1 MRTILLVGG
10 AGYVGTV
17 VTEYLLSLG
26 YKVKNLDLFLYN
38 NEHCISKYLNNKNYQ
53 SITGNFCKSETLTNA
68 LEGVSD
74 VVLLAGLVGDPI
86 TKKYPLESKK
96 INEIGMV
103 NCIDLLNK
111 KGLNRVILVSTCSNY
126 GIVSSDKLVDEK
138 ENLDPQSLYAKAKV
152 ATEKYLLEKKNK
164 VDYIPTI
171 LRFSTA
177 FGLSNRMRFD
187 LTINEFCRELFLGKT
202 LLVFNPNTWRPYCH
216 VLDFA
221 RLINMILVAP
231 KDKIFFEVF
240 NAGGN
245 KNNFTKGKIV
255 DLLLSY
261 IPKGKVEYLKKDV
274 DPRNYRVSFDKVRN
288 TLGFKPNYEV
298 EYGIKEIIQAFKIN
312 KFSNFDKHTYGNYV
326 INYPN

>member
-10 AGYVGTV
+10 AGYIGTV
-17 VTEYLLSLG
+17 VTECLLSLG

-53 SITGNFCKSETLTNA
+53 SITGNFCKSKTLINA

-86 TKKYPLESKK
+86 TKKYPLESKE

-103 NCIDLLNK
+103 NCIDSLNK

-138 ENLDPQSLYAKAKV
+138 EKLDPQSLYAKAKV

-164 VDYIPTI
+164 VDYTPTI

-187 LTINEFCRELFLGKT
+187 LTINEFCRKLFLGKT
-202 LLVFNPNTWRPYCH
+202 LLVYNPNTWRPYCH

-221 RLINMILVAP
+221 RLINMTLLAPNNKVA
-231 KDKIFFEVF
+231 FEIF

-245 KNNFTKGKIV
+245 ENNFTKGNIV
-255 DLLLSY
+255 DLLLTY
-261 IPKGKVEYLKKDV
+261 IPEGKVEYLNKKV
-274 DPRNYRVSFDKVRN
+274 DPRNYRVCFDKVRN
-288 TLGFKPNYEV
+288 ILGFKLNCSI

-312 KFSNFDKHTYGNYV
+312 KYINSDINAYGNYV

>member
-10 AGYVGTV
+10 AGYIGTV
-17 VTEYLLSLG
+17 VTECLLSLG

-53 SITGNFCKSETLTNA
+53 SITGNFCKSKTLINA

-86 TKKYPLESKK
+86 TKKYPLESKE

-103 NCIDLLNK
+103 NCIDSLNK

-138 ENLDPQSLYAKAKV
+138 EKLDPQSLYAKAKV

-164 VDYIPTI
+164 VDYTPTI

-187 LTINEFCRELFLGKT
+187 LTINEFCRKLFLGKT
-202 LLVFNPNTWRPYCH
+202 LLVYNPNTWRPYCH

-221 RLINMILVAP
+221 RLINMTLLAPNNKVA
-231 KDKIFFEVF
+231 FEIF

-245 KNNFTKGKIV
+245 ENNFTKGNIV
-255 DLLLSY
+255 DLLLTY
-261 IPKGKVEYLKKDV
+261 IPEGKVEYLNKKV
-274 DPRNYRVSFDKVRN
+274 DPRNYRVCF
-288 TLGFKPNYEV
+288 
-298 EYGIKEIIQAFKIN
+298 
-312 KFSNFDKHTYGNYV
+312 
-326 INYPN
+326 